1 MSNESISTNKL
12 TIGYRDPHS
21 EVRVQ
26 TDLTFSL
33 QTGEMVCMLGPNG
46 CGKST
51 LLRTLAGLQPA
62 IEGEFRIQN
71 SDVSIQN
78 SDVRSQTSKEV
89 ALVLTERLSMDNTT
103 VHDVV
108 AMGRYPYTSFLGG
121 LTDEDERIIAESLE
135 KVGFKNSDVRSQS
148 SDVRNQ
154 NSDVRSQSSDV
165 RSQSSDVR
173 SQSSDVRNQSSDVAK
188 TFFNAHSD
196 GEKQRILIAKA
207 LAQQTPIILL
217 DEPTAHLDLPHRI
230 LVLRLLRQLAH
241 EQGKTVLI
249 STHELDLALALSDR
263 ILLMTPGKGVQLDTA
278 ENLRKSDAFTRA
290 FGMDIFH
297 PLGG

>member
-1 MSNESISTNKL
+1 MSNVSISTNKL
-12 TIGYRDPHS
+12 CIGYRTASGGEHI
-21 EVRVQ
+21 VQ
-26 TDLTFSL
+26 TDLDFSL
-33 QTGEMVCMLGPNG
+33 NTGEMVCMLGPNG

-62 IEGEFRIQN
+62 LAGEYRIQN
-71 SDVSIQN
+71 TEYRQA
-78 SDVRSQTSKEV
+78 SKEV

-108 AMGRYPYTSFLGG
+108 ALGRYPYSSFLDG
-121 LTDEDERIIAESLE
+121 LKKEDEEIIAKSLE
-135 KVGFKNSDVRSQS
+135 QVGYELSTINYQLS
-148 SDVRNQ
+148 
-154 NSDVRSQSSDV
+154 
-165 RSQSSDVR
+165 
-173 SQSSDVRNQSSDVAK
+173 

-230 LVLRLLRQLAH
+230 LILRLLRQLAH
-241 EQGKTVLI
+241 EQHKTILI

-263 ILLMTPGKGVQLDTA
+263 ILLMNPGKGIQLDTA
-278 ENLRKSDAFTRA
+278 SNLKKTNAFTAA
-290 FGMDIFH
+290 FGMDIFN
-297 PLGG
+297 PLG

>member
-1 MSNESISTNKL
+1 MSNVSISTNKL
-12 TIGYRDPHS
+12 TIGYRFRTGASQPFG
-21 EVRVQ
+21 EAVVQ
-26 TDLTFSL
+26 RDLSFSL
-33 QTGEMVCMLGPNG
+33 YEGEMVCMLGPNG

-62 IEGEFRIQN
+62 LAGEY
-71 SDVSIQN
+71 SAMGYGLPV
-78 SDVRSQTSKEV
+78 TGEASKNI
-89 ALVLTERLSMDNTT
+89 ALVLTERLSLENTT

-121 LTDEDERIIAESLE
+121 LTDEDEAIIAQSLQQ
-135 KVGFKNSDVRSQS
+135 VGFGLSVGRS
-148 SDVRNQ
+148 
-154 NSDVRSQSSDV
+154 
-165 RSQSSDVR
+165 
-173 SQSSDVRNQSSDVAK
+173 
-188 TFFNAHSD
+188 FFNAHSD

-241 EQGKTVLI
+241 EQGKTILI

-263 ILLMTPGKGVQLDTA
+263 ILLMSPKAQGVQLDTA
-278 ENLRKSDAFTRA
+278 ENLKKADAFTSA

-297 PLGG
+297 YL

>member
-1 MSNESISTNKL
+1 
-12 TIGYRDPHS
+12 
-21 EVRVQ
+21 
-26 TDLTFSL
+26 
-33 QTGEMVCMLGPNG
+33 MLGANG

-62 IEGEFRIQN
+62 LSGEYTR
-71 SDVSIQN
+71 SDAKHI
-78 SDVRSQTSKEV
+78 
-89 ALVLTERLSMDNTT
+89 ALVLTERLSMENTT

-121 LTDEDERIIAESLE
+121 LSGEDEAIIAQALTQVGFADT
-135 KVGFKNSDVRSQS
+135 KVGE
-148 SDVRNQ
+148 
-154 NSDVRSQSSDV
+154 
-165 RSQSSDVR
+165 
-173 SQSSDVRNQSSDVAK
+173 
-188 TFFNAHSD
+188 TMFNAHSD

-207 LAQQTPIILL
+207 IAQQTPIILL

-230 LVLRLLRQLAH
+230 LILRLLRQLAH

-263 ILLMTPGKGVQLDTA
+263 ILLMTPKKGIQLDSA
-278 ENLRKSDAFTRA
+278 ENLKKTDAFTSA

-297 PLGG
+297 PLA

>member
-1 MSNESISTNKL
+1 
-12 TIGYRDPHS
+12 
-21 EVRVQ
+21 
-26 TDLTFSL
+26 
-33 QTGEMVCMLGPNG
+33 MLGPNG

-62 IEGEFRIQN
+62 LSGEYSIENTEYRAEK
-71 SDVSIQN
+71 S
-78 SDVRSQTSKEV
+78 V

-108 AMGRYPYTSFLGG
+108 ALGRYPYSSFLDG
-121 LTDEDERIIAESLE
+121 LKEADERIIDDSL
-135 KVGFKNSDVRSQS
+135 KAVGFKNAE
-148 SDVRNQ
+148 
-154 NSDVRSQSSDV
+154 
-165 RSQSSDVR
+165 
-173 SQSSDVRNQSSDVAK
+173 VAN

-230 LVLRLLRQLAH
+230 LILRLLRQLAH
-241 EQGKTVLI
+241 EQGKTILI

-263 ILLMTPGKGVQLDTA
+263 ILLMTPRQGIQLDTA
-278 ENLRKSDAFTRA
+278 ENLKKADAFTSA
-290 FGMDIFH
+290 FGMDIFN
-297 PLGG
+297 PLGEK

>member
-1 MSNESISTNKL
+1 MSNVSISTNKL
-12 TIGYRDPHS
+12 TIGYGEAVIQS
-21 EVRVQ
+21 
-26 TDLTFSL
+26 DLTFSL
-33 QTGEMVCMLGPNG
+33 SEGEMVCMLGPNG

-62 IEGEFRIQN
+62 LGGEFTHCDAKNI
-71 SDVSIQN
+71 
-78 SDVRSQTSKEV
+78 
-89 ALVLTERLSMDNTT
+89 ALVLTERLSMENTT

-121 LTDEDERIIAESLE
+121 LKAEDEQIIDEALQQVGFADS
-135 KVGFKNSDVRSQS
+135 KVGE
-148 SDVRNQ
+148 
-154 NSDVRSQSSDV
+154 
-165 RSQSSDVR
+165 
-173 SQSSDVRNQSSDVAK
+173 
-188 TFFNAHSD
+188 TMFNAHSD

-230 LVLRLLRQLAH
+230 LVLRLLRKLAH

-249 STHELDLALALSDR
+249 STHELDLALALSDQ

-278 ENLRKSDAFTRA
+278 TNLKKTDAFTSA
-290 FGMDIFH
+290 FGMDIFS
-297 PLGG
+297 PLG

>member
-1 MSNESISTNKL
+1 MSNVSISTNKL
-12 TIGYRDPHS
+12 SIGYADKGRKPS
-21 EVRVQ
+21 AVSRQKIVQ

-33 QTGEMVCMLGPNG
+33 YEGEMVCMLGPNG

-62 IEGEFRIQN
+62 LEGTYQLSAS
-71 SDVSIQN
+71 SDLHQKAEKS
-78 SDVRSQTSKEV
+78 V
-89 ALVLTERLSMDNTT
+89 ALVLTERMSMENTT

-108 AMGRYPYTSFLGG
+108 AMGRYPYTSFLDG
-121 LTDEDERIIAESLE
+121 LSDEDERIIKESLRE
-135 KVGFKNSDVRSQS
+135 VGFANAEEVSES
-148 SDVRNQ
+148 
-154 NSDVRSQSSDV
+154 
-165 RSQSSDVR
+165 
-173 SQSSDVRNQSSDVAK
+173 
-188 TFFNAHSD
+188 FFNAHSD

-249 STHELDLALALSDR
+249 STHELDLALTLSDR

-278 ENLRKSDAFTRA
+278 EELKKKDAFTSA

-297 PLGG
+297 PLG

>member
-1 MSNESISTNKL
+1 MQ
-12 TIGYRDPHS
+12 RDLS
-21 EVRVQ
+21 
-26 TDLTFSL
+26 FSL
-33 QTGEMVCMLGPNG
+33 YEGEMVCMLGPNG

-62 IEGEFRIQN
+62 LAGEFCLSAER
-71 SDVSIQN
+71 SVSPKDGPYSVSEQ
-78 SDVRSQTSKEV
+78 SERSKAI
-89 ALVLTERLSMDNTT
+89 ALVLTERLSLENTT

-121 LTDEDERIIAESLE
+121 LTDEDEAIIAEALQQ
-135 KVGFKNSDVRSQS
+135 VGFGLSGEAGLSAERSVLCQP
-148 SDVRNQ
+148 VG
-154 NSDVRSQSSDV
+154 RS
-165 RSQSSDVR
+165 
-173 SQSSDVRNQSSDVAK
+173 
-188 TFFNAHSD
+188 FFNAHSD

-241 EQGKTVLI
+241 EQGKTILI

-263 ILLMTPGKGVQLDTA
+263 ILLMSPKAQGVQLDTA
-278 ENLRKSDAFTRA
+278 ENLKKADAFTSA
-290 FGMDIFH
+290 FGMNIFN
-297 PLGG
+297 PLG

>member
-1 MSNESISTNKL
+1 MSSVSISTNKL
-12 TIGYRDPHS
+12 CIGYGKAVIQR
-21 EVRVQ
+21 
-26 TDLTFSL
+26 DLTFSL
-33 QTGEMVCMLGPNG
+33 QKGEMVCMLGTNG

-62 IEGEFRIQN
+62 LSGEYTR
-71 SDVSIQN
+71 SDAKHI
-78 SDVRSQTSKEV
+78 
-89 ALVLTERLSMDNTT
+89 ALVLTERLSMENTT

-121 LTDEDERIIAESLE
+121 LSGEDEAIIAQALAQVGFADT
-135 KVGFKNSDVRSQS
+135 KVGE
-148 SDVRNQ
+148 
-154 NSDVRSQSSDV
+154 
-165 RSQSSDVR
+165 
-173 SQSSDVRNQSSDVAK
+173 
-188 TFFNAHSD
+188 TMFNAHSD

-207 LAQQTPIILL
+207 IAQQTPIILL

-230 LVLRLLRQLAH
+230 LILRLLRQLAH

-263 ILLMTPGKGVQLDTA
+263 ILLMTPQKGIQLDSA
-278 ENLRKSDAFTRA
+278 ENLKKTDAFTSA

-297 PLGG
+297 PLA

>member
-1 MSNESISTNKL
+1 
-12 TIGYRDPHS
+12 
-21 EVRVQ
+21 
-26 TDLTFSL
+26 
-33 QTGEMVCMLGPNG
+33 
-46 CGKST
+46 
-51 LLRTLAGLQPA
+51 
-62 IEGEFRIQN
+62 
-71 SDVSIQN
+71 
-78 SDVRSQTSKEV
+78 
-89 ALVLTERLSMDNTT
+89 MDNTT

-121 LTDEDERIIAESLE
+121 LTAEDERIIAESLE
-135 KVGFKNSDVRSQS
+135 KVGFQSSDVRSQSSDVRSQNSDVRSQS

-154 NSDVRSQSSDV
+154 NSE
-165 RSQSSDVR
+165 
-173 SQSSDVRNQSSDVAK
+173 VAK

>member
-1 MSNESISTNKL
+1 MSNVSISTNSL
-12 TIGYRDPHS
+12 TIGYRIASGTEYP
-21 EVRVQ
+21 VQ
-26 TDLTFSL
+26 TDLNFSL
-33 QTGEMVCMLGPNG
+33 HTGEMVCMLGPNG

-62 IEGEFRIQN
+62 LSGEYKIQN
-71 SDVSIQN
+71 TASRPEKS
-78 SDVRSQTSKEV
+78 V

-121 LTDEDERIIAESLE
+121 LSEQDERIIAESLE
-135 KVGFKNSDVRSQS
+135 AVGFDLVALNS
-148 SDVRNQ
+148 
-154 NSDVRSQSSDV
+154 
-165 RSQSSDVR
+165 
-173 SQSSDVRNQSSDVAK
+173 
-188 TFFNAHSD
+188 TFSPFNAHSD

-230 LVLRLLRQLAH
+230 LILRLLRQLAH

-263 ILLMTPGKGVQLDTA
+263 ILLMSPAGRGIQLDTPETLKKA
-278 ENLRKSDAFTRA
+278 DAFTSA
-290 FGMDIFH
+290 FGMDIFS
-297 PLGG
+297 PLG

>member
-1 MSNESISTNKL
+1 MSNVSISTNKL
-12 TIGYRDPHS
+12 TIGYADRGRKPS
-21 EVRVQ
+21 AVSRQKIVQ
-26 TDLTFSL
+26 ADLTFSL
-33 QTGEMVCMLGPNG
+33 YEGEMVCMLGPNG

-62 IEGEFRIQN
+62 LEGTYQLSAS
-71 SDVSIQN
+71 SDLHQKAEKS
-78 SDVRSQTSKEV
+78 V
-89 ALVLTERLSMDNTT
+89 ALVLTERMSMENTT

-108 AMGRYPYTSFLGG
+108 AMGRYPYTSFLDG
-121 LTDEDERIIAESLE
+121 LSDEDERIIEESLE
-135 KVGFKNSDVRSQS
+135 QVGFSAPSLGGRDGER
-148 SDVRNQ
+148 
-154 NSDVRSQSSDV
+154 
-165 RSQSSDVR
+165 
-173 SQSSDVRNQSSDVAK
+173 
-188 TFFNAHSD
+188 FFNSHSD

-249 STHELDLALALSDR
+249 STHELDLALTLSDR

-278 ENLRKSDAFTRA
+278 EELKKKDAFTSA

-297 PLGG
+297 PLG

>member
-1 MSNESISTNKL
+1 MSSVSISTNKL
-12 TIGYRDPHS
+12 CIGYGEAVIQR
-21 EVRVQ
+21 
-26 TDLTFSL
+26 DLTFSL
-33 QTGEMVCMLGPNG
+33 HKGEMVCMLGANG

-62 IEGEFRIQN
+62 LSGEYTR
-71 SDVSIQN
+71 SDAKHI
-78 SDVRSQTSKEV
+78 
-89 ALVLTERLSMDNTT
+89 ALVLTERLSMENTT

-121 LTDEDERIIAESLE
+121 LSGEDEAIIAQALTQVGFADT
-135 KVGFKNSDVRSQS
+135 KVGE
-148 SDVRNQ
+148 
-154 NSDVRSQSSDV
+154 
-165 RSQSSDVR
+165 
-173 SQSSDVRNQSSDVAK
+173 
-188 TFFNAHSD
+188 TMFNAHSD

-207 LAQQTPIILL
+207 IAQQTPIILL

-230 LVLRLLRQLAH
+230 LILRLLRQLAH

-263 ILLMTPGKGVQLDTA
+263 ILLMTPKKGIQLDSA
-278 ENLRKSDAFTRA
+278 ENLKKTDAFTSA

-297 PLGG
+297 PLA